1 MVRFGADQILSG
13 TGGGTFTDE
22 DIDALIAR
30 GEEKTAAIQANL
42 REDAKHSLANFSLLA
57 DDGPDTFSFHG
68 KNYREESKTA
78 TGNFI
83 NLPQRQRKRNY
94 DLNAASRETAG
105 MKAHAADAATK
116 KRRKGPAI
124 HDFQLFDMAKLEAL
138 REKEKR
144 LAAQKEAHVK
154 RIADLRKQA
163 VDAPTLGSG
172 VAAGRSR
179 EELLSQAEGMERKLD
194 EIKLSVED
202 DEEQKRLLAEGFP
215 DWSKK
220 DFKAFCTALEV
231 HGRYDFV
238 SISRDVAAETGKDA
252 REIGRYFIAFWQYY
266 RRINDWEKVID
277 RIERGEKKIL
287 RLRQIRDAIQEK
299 VERHLEDTFGPHYAE
314 SGASQ
319 RIPSVAEL
327 LYYSWPKMKIN
338 YGMAGKPK
346 GYQEE
351 EDSFLVAMMYRH
363 GYGAAERIRMEI
375 RRAWQFRFDWY
386 FKSRSGQ
393 EIQKRCDAIVKIIE
407 RENEDVRK
415 READAQVT
423 RDPQAGLGMDAKNMD
438 AEMVDAAGTAA
449 N

>member
-1 MVRFGADQILSG
+1 MVRFGADRILSG
-13 TGGGTFTDE
+13 TGGTFSDE

-42 REDAKHSLANFSLLA
+42 QEDAKHSLANFSLLA

-68 KNYREESKTA
+68 KNYRDESKIPV
-78 TGNFI
+78 GNFI

-94 DLNAASRETAG
+94 DLVAISRENVG
-105 MKAHAADAATK
+105 MKAHAADAAAK
-116 KRRKGPAI
+116 KRRKGPAV
-124 HDFQLFDMAKLEAL
+124 HDFQLFDVSKLEAF

-144 LAAQKEAHVK
+144 MAIQKESQIKV
-154 RIADLRKQA
+154 ISDLRKQA
-163 VDAPTLGSG
+163 IDAPAFGTG

-179 EELLSQAEGMERKLD
+179 EELLKKAEDLESGLSD
-194 EIKLSVED
+194 YKLSEA
-202 DEEQKRLLAEGFP
+202 EETEQKRLLSEGFP

-220 DFKAFCTALEV
+220 DFKAFCSALEL
-231 HGRYDFV
+231 HGRYDFASV
-238 SISRDVAAETGKDA
+238 SRDVSGETGKDN
-252 REIGRYFIAFWQYY
+252 REIARYFIAFWQFY
-266 RRINDWEKVID
+266 RRINDWEKILE

-299 VERHLEDTFGPHYAE
+299 VERHLEDTFYNHYSE
-314 SGASQ
+314 PETQ
-319 RIPSVAEL
+319 KKIPSVAEL

-386 FKSRSGQ
+386 FKSRSAQ

-407 RENEDVRK
+407 RENEDARK
-415 READAQVT
+415 READELQNRVSEKVSA
-423 RDPQAGLGMDAKNMD
+423 
-438 AEMVDAAGTAA
+438 
-449 N
+449 